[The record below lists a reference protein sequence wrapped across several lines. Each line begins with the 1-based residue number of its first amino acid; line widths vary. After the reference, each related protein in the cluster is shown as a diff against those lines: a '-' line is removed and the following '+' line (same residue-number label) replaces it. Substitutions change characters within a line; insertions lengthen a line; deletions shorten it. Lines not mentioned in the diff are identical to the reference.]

1 MQCQEPAVFP
11 KEKLTRTAA
20 KIKLGAN
27 AVCTTAVKG
36 KEIPQIY
43 NLRESIITLRIKFK
57 RAKFNP

>member
-1 MQCQEPAVFP
+1 MS
-11 KEKLTRTAA
+11 RTCSFHEVKIDADAA
-20 KIKLGAN
+20 KINLGAN

-36 KEIPQIY
+36 KEIPQVY